1 MKAVEELHPLVGVQA
16 ACQALAIP
24 PSSWYR
30 SLRPE
35 QDLAPRPSPPRT
47 LSEAERETALDVLT
61 SPRFVDMSP
70 QAVFATLLDEGIYH
84 CSTSTFYRI
93 LSANEQVRERRN
105 QLTHPEY
112 HKPELLA
119 ERPNEVWSWDITKLR
134 GPKKWNHYQLYLI
147 LDIFSRCVVGWAV
160 YERES
165 AVLAKHLIEET
176 CAKHGIQEDQ
186 LTIHADRG
194 SSMRSRTVAQLYI
207 DLGVAKSH
215 SRPYTSSDNPF
226 SESQFKTM
234 KYRPA
239 YPKHF
244 SSVQEARDFV
254 RTFVDWY
261 NHEHRHSG
269 IGLMPPAAVHSGEA
283 QELRRK
289 RNHVL
294 ACAYDITPER
304 FVNGIPKAPA
314 LPEAVWINK
323 PKEVEAELLTK

>member
-1 MKAVEELHPLVGVQA
+1 MKAVEELHPVVGVQA
-16 ACQALAIP
+16 ACKALAIP
-24 PSSWYR
+24 SSSWYR
-30 SLRPE
+30 WLQPKPE
-35 QDLAPRPSPPRT
+35 LAPRPSPPRT
-47 LSEAERETALDVLT
+47 LSEAERQTALDVLT

-70 QAVFATLLDEGIYH
+70 NAVYATLLDEGVYH
-84 CSTSTFYRI
+84 CSTSTYYRI
-93 LSANEQVRERRN
+93 LNDNEQVRERRN

-134 GPKKWNHYQLYLI
+134 GPKKWNHFQLYLV

-165 AVLAKHLIEET
+165 AVLAERLIKET
-176 CAKHGIQEDQ
+176 CRKHGIQRDQ

-194 SSMRSRTVAQLYI
+194 SSMRSKTVSQLYI

-215 SRPYTSSDNPF
+215 SRPYTSSDNPY

-234 KYRPA
+234 KFRPV
-239 YPKHF
+239 YPKKF
-244 SSVQEARDFV
+244 SCVQDARDFV
-254 RTFVDWY
+254 RTFVHWY

-283 QELRRK
+283 HELRRK
-289 RNHVL
+289 RNDVL
-294 ACAYDITPER
+294 EGAYSTTPER

-314 LPEAVWINK
+314 LPVAVWINK
-323 PKEVEAELLTK
+323 PKETEAELLTN

>member
-1 MKAVEELHPLVGVQA
+1 MNAVAELQPLVGVQA
-16 ACQALAIP
+16 ACKSLAIP
-24 PSSWYR
+24 PSTWYR
-30 SLRPE
+30 SLHPKPE
-35 QDLAPRPSPPRT
+35 LAPRPSPPRT
-47 LSEAERETALDVLT
+47 LSEAERQVVLAALT

-70 QAVFATLLDEGIYH
+70 NAVYATLLDEGVYH

-93 LSANEQVRERRN
+93 LSANDQVRERRN

-147 LDIFSRCVVGWAV
+147 LDIFSRFVVGWAV

-165 AVLAKHLIEET
+165 AVLAKHLIQET
-176 CAKHGIQEDQ
+176 CGKQRVQKDQ

-194 SSMRSRTVAQLYI
+194 SSMRSKTVAQLYI

-215 SRPYTSSDNPF
+215 SRPYTSSDNPY
-226 SESQFKTM
+226 SESQFRTM
-234 KYRPA
+234 KYRPV
-239 YPKHF
+239 YPKKF

-254 RTFVDWY
+254 RSFVHWY

-283 QELRRK
+283 HALREK
-289 RNHVL
+289 RNEVL
-294 ACAYDITPER
+294 AGVYSNMPER
-304 FVNGIPKAPA
+304 FVHGCPQAPA

-323 PKEVEAELLTK
+323 PKKVEAELLTN

>member
-1 MKAVEELHPLVGVQA
+1 MKAVAELHPLVGVQS
-16 ACQALAIP
+16 ACEALSIP
-24 PSSWYR
+24 PSTWYR
-30 SLRPE
+30 SLQPKPA
-35 QDLAPRPSPPRT
+35 LAPRPSPPRT
-47 LSEAERETALDVLT
+47 LSEEECEAVLEVLT

-70 QAVFATLLDEGIYH
+70 NAVYATLLDEGVYH
-84 CSTSTFYRI
+84 CSPRTFYRI
-93 LSANEQVRERRN
+93 LNSNEQVRERRN

-165 AVLAKHLIEET
+165 SVLAKGLIEET
-176 CAKHGIQEDQ
+176 CRKHKIEKDQ

-194 SSMRSRTVAQLYI
+194 SSMRSKTVAQLYI

-215 SRPYTSSDNPF
+215 SRPYTSSDNPY
-226 SESQFKTM
+226 SESQFRTM
-234 KYRPA
+234 KYRPV
-239 YPKHF
+239 YPKNF
-244 SSVQEARDFV
+244 SCVQDARDFV
-254 RTFVDWY
+254 RSFVHWY

-283 QELRRK
+283 HELRRK
-289 RNHVL
+289 RNEVL
-294 ACAYDITPER
+294 ASVYGNTPER
-304 FVNGIPKAPA
+304 FVNGCPQAPA
-314 LPEAVWINK
+314 LPDAVWINK
-323 PKEVEAELLTK
+323 PKKVEAELLTN

>member
-1 MKAVEELHPLVGVQA
+1 MKAVAELHPLVGVQA

-24 PSSWYR
+24 PSTWYR
-30 SLRPE
+30 SLHPKKE
-35 QDLAPRPSPPRT
+35 LGPRPSPPRT
-47 LSEAERETALDVLT
+47 LSEAERDTVLEVLT

-70 QAVFATLLDEGIYH
+70 NAVYATLLDEGIYY
-84 CSTSTFYRI
+84 CSTRTFYRI

-119 ERPNEVWSWDITKLR
+119 ESPNEVWSWDITKLR
-134 GPKKWNHYQLYLI
+134 GPKKWNHYHLYLI
-147 LDIFSRCVVGWAV
+147 LDIFSRYVVGWAV

-165 AVLAKHLIEET
+165 SVLAKHLLKET
-176 CAKHGIQEDQ
+176 CVKHGIPKDQ

-194 SSMRSRTVAQLYI
+194 SSMRSKTVAQLYI
-207 DLGVAKSH
+207 DLGVSKSH
-215 SRPYTSSDNPF
+215 SRPYTSSDNPY

-234 KYRPA
+234 KYRPV
-239 YPKHF
+239 YPKKF

-254 RTFVDWY
+254 RSFVHWY

-283 QELRRK
+283 HELRVK
-289 RNHVL
+289 RNEVL
-294 ACAYDITPER
+294 EGAYGTTPER
-304 FVNGIPKAPA
+304 FVNGCPQAPA

-323 PKEVEAELLTK
+323 PKAAEAELLTK